1 MNWADNH
8 GGSSAAGGVY
18 GMFGQA
24 AQHLVAEHQRH
35 GNSSDSSAN
44 FDWHLDAQPDTKAL
58 DLVFIMDATGSMGSY
73 IASATNHI
81 ETICDNI
88 IKSEQLSTP
97 GSLRVGL
104 VAFRDHPPQDYS
116 YITKCFPLTS
126 DVAVIKS
133 HLKELYA
140 SGGGDGPEAVTA
152 ALKAA
157 LEMEWRPAAT
167 RLAVLIADA
176 PPHGIGEYGDG
187 FAAGSP
193 EGSDPL
199 VLARTMAHMGIALF
213 MVACEPALAC
223 ECDRAGQRS
232 IAYGE
237 LIPLPSFATAY
248 SNAADFYQALVR
260 ITSGLLVP
268 LTTASLLTHA
278 IIAAAGEAMALDR
291 LHREIGDE
299 VAERL
304 RTLSLEGVAGR
315 AQTSQ
320 GLTELMDDVARD
332 IHRSLLLRNESTKQL
347 VVESIYRDSPESR
360 HNIEAWS
367 TAPDIESAKP
377 LILKVHGSR
386 LSDRFLASRHTS
398 LSSYSPY
405 PKDVPRD
412 TAGAA
417 TWTNVYG
424 FLHERSG
431 SSSATSEPLGGFP
444 LPTGG
449 KQDSALRKVVSDFSS
464 FKAGGNLSVAGV
476 QGANTSVASY
486 GGARDQG
493 QNDDDDDGDDDDC
506 ASGRRAGSRPLPV
519 AVETDEGSLEV
530 AGDDGSTLRFRMG
543 AISLDQA
550 RRLAM
555 QSAYRGGLA

>member
-1 MNWADNH
+1 MDWAGQRDNN
-8 GGSSAAGGVY
+8 GGGGGGVY

-24 AQHLVAEHQRH
+24 AQHLAAEQQRQS
-35 GNSSDSSAN
+35 GSSAGGGTGDGSSGASAQ
-44 FDWHLDAQPDTKAL
+44 FDWDIDSHTDTKAL

-88 IKSEQLSTP
+88 IQSEQLSAP

-152 ALKAA
+152 ALKAT

-187 FAAGSP
+187 FADGSP

-199 VLARTMAHMGIALF
+199 VIARTMAQMGIALF
-213 MVACEPALAC
+213 MVACEPALA
-223 ECDRAGQRS
+223 S
-232 IAYGE
+232 Y
-237 LIPLPSFATAY
+237 SF
-248 SNAADFYQALVR
+248 AADFYQALVR

-299 VAERL
+299 VADRL

-320 GLTELMDDVARD
+320 GLSDLMDDVARD

-367 TAPDIESAKP
+367 TAPDIKSAKP
-377 LILKVHGSR
+377 FIQKVHGSR
-386 LSDRFLASRHTS
+386 LSDKFLASRHTS

-405 PKDVPRD
+405 PRATSGTGGSD
-412 TAGAA
+412 TS
-417 TWTNVYG
+417 WNNLYG
-424 FLHERSG
+424 SSKPSSPSFTSG
-431 SSSATSEPLGGFP
+431 STPRLSSSSGSGDGFA
-444 LPTGG
+444 
-449 KQDSALRKVVSDFSS
+449 SRKVVSDFSS
-464 FKAGGNLSVAGV
+464 FSAAGRLSVSGS
-476 QGANTSVASY
+476 QGPRTGTAFY
-486 GGARDQG
+486 GGARDIG
-493 QNDDDDDGDDDDC
+493 GNDDDDDGDEDDEQI
-506 ASGRRAGSRPLPV
+506 GRKQGGKPLPV
-519 AVETDEGSLEV
+519 AVETDEGGLEV